1 MERAPYFFLAY
12 AHTPERPWVNKFY
25 SALSK
30 EILENTDW
38 PTEYPV
44 GFMDESGIR
53 LGEDWRDAV
62 AGALATC
69 RVLVPLYSRRYFS
82 RPQCGTEWHAF
93 NRRLDDHRDRHGF
106 QSTAIVPAL
115 WTPVAEEYIPEAVK
129 NVQVDFQRVHTSY
142 ASEGL
147 YTLIKNRAYRPI
159 YQKVVTHLARQ
170 IIQAAENQALVPCGV
185 NEIDLSRDAFQP
197 SSISAPATR
206 RVTIMVAAPTTHR
219 LPPERS
225 SRSYGL
231 AATAWAPYQPESL
244 RPIAEAVAF
253 IARSLDYEPSIMSLD
268 EGLSG
273 RDWMSPDSGLGIVLF
288 DPWLCLDPASAEQ
301 IRRADELGADRIG
314 TVVIWNLRDQQ
325 TQEQAT
331 RIRRALYQT
340 APRLLGDP
348 NIPATLGAARV
359 HSLEELNSQIPT
371 VLDRALN
378 RYLNHANAGP
388 PPGTQTE
395 RPYLSG
401 PGHDPPTTGP
411 QQTGGSDG

>member
-1 MERAPYFFLAY
+1 
-12 AHTPERPWVNKFY
+12 
-25 SALSK
+25 
-30 EILENTDW
+30 
-38 PTEYPV
+38 
-44 GFMDESGIR
+44 
-53 LGEDWRDAV
+53 
-62 AGALATC
+62 
-69 RVLVPLYSRRYFS
+69 
-82 RPQCGTEWHAF
+82 
-93 NRRLDDHRDRHGF
+93 
-106 QSTAIVPAL
+106 
-115 WTPVAEEYIPEAVK
+115 
-129 NVQVDFQRVHTSY
+129 
-142 ASEGL
+142 
-147 YTLIKNRAYRPI
+147 
-159 YQKVVTHLARQ
+159 
-170 IIQAAENQALVPCGV
+170 
-185 NEIDLSRDAFQP
+185 
-197 SSISAPATR
+197 
-206 RVTIMVAAPTTHR
+206 
-219 LPPERS
+219 
-225 SRSYGL
+225 
-231 AATAWAPYQPESL
+231 
-244 RPIAEAVAF
+244 
-253 IARSLDYEPSIMSLD
+253 
-268 EGLSG
+268 
-273 RDWMSPDSGLGIVLF
+273 MSPDSGLGIVLF